1 MKANADSMEKA
12 VFFEEWLPLPKAEF
26 NVLAMVA
33 EQGGSY
39 SGNYSDMCRYLN
51 VTPQSRNREQLRSAI
66 ESLTSKDFLSC
77 DTRGRTHHLKVIPKA
92 TEVQIPRPWVQSVV
106 RHDYTSEAVAFAQ
119 VLKVFLWIVQN
130 DMDVVTNAMIA
141 EDLKISEST
150 ICAAKNVL
158 QYEYENITRKKIS
171 AKWGDSFRS
180 LGQELEAS
188 AWWTEI

>member
-1 MKANADSMEKA
+1 MMEKV
-12 VFFEEWLPLPKAEF
+12 VFFAEWLPLPKAEF

-66 ESLTSKDFLSC
+66 ESLTSSGFLSC
-77 DTRGRTHHLKVIPKA
+77 DTRGRTHHLKVVPKE
-92 TEVQIPRPWVQSVV
+92 TEVELPRPWVQSVI
-106 RHDYTSEAVAFAQ
+106 RHDYSSEAVAFAQ
-119 VLKVFLWIVQN
+119 VLKLFLWIVQN
-130 DMDVVTNAMIA
+130 KMDVVTNAMIA
-141 EDLKISEST
+141 VDLGISESAV
-150 ICAAKNVL
+150 CSAKNVL

-180 LGQELEAS
+180 LGQELEAN